1 MKRLTQYYPTITGM
15 ILTSALMGGAT
26 LGSSAWAATQTR
38 KLTVPDGASRDNFG
52 YSVLLSQGDL
62 FVGAQRR
69 SGDNGALYAY
79 FGDLSGETAPVEFL
93 PPTGTRNFYGTSV
106 VRQGDTLIIGAQRS
120 AQAASQGGA
129 AYVYTKDEAG
139 AWTLVQTL
147 TASDAATGDHFSHS
161 MAISGDTLWVGA
173 PRKTVD
179 GKRDAGA
186 VYVFTR
192 GEDGQWVQSASFTS
206 AQPEVSDQFGI
217 TVAVWDG
224 HALVGAPGV
233 DLGDQVNVGVVRAF
247 ARDEEGNWTQGQD
260 IQAPELSARAAFGTS
275 VAMHAQGAVIG
286 APVDG
291 VASPEGAAGAVYSIN
306 LQEGAWTHAQALTPQ
321 DNPTQGLQFG
331 FRVSAS
337 PNGEHLVV
345 GAPGAL
351 TPGFNAGIA
360 YTFSKTEEGAWGA
373 GRSFQPE
380 DVAGRD
386 LVGSAV
392 SIADDGSFALGVR
405 GDDDKGSMSGSAYL
419 FAPKPEPAPAPV
431 APLGVLLIGAA
442 GLWGLGRR
450 RS

>member
-1 MKRLTQYYPTITGM
+1 MKRLTRSYPTIAGM
-15 ILTSALMGGAT
+15 ILTGALMTGAT
-26 LGSSAWAATQTR
+26 LSSSALAATQAS
-38 KLTVPDGASRDNFG
+38 KLVAPQGAARDNFG

-79 FGDLSGETAPVEFL
+79 FGDLAGESAPVEFL
-93 PPTGTRNFYGTSV
+93 PPSGTRNFYGTSV

-120 AQAASQGGA
+120 AEAASQGGA
-129 AYVYTKDEAG
+129 AYVYAKDEAG
-139 AWTLVQTL
+139 AWNLVQTL
-147 TASDAATGDHFSHS
+147 TASDAATGDHFAHS

-173 PRKTVD
+173 PRKAVSA
-179 GKRDAGA
+179 KRDAGA

-192 GEDGQWVQSASFTS
+192 QEDGQWVQKASFTS
-206 AQPEVSDQFGI
+206 EAPEVDDQFGF

-233 DLGDQVNVGVVRAF
+233 DSGGLVNSGLVRSFALG
-247 ARDEEGNWTQGQD
+247 EEGKWVEG
-260 IQAPELSARAAFGTS
+260 PEILPPQLSVRAAFGTS
-275 VAMHAQGAVIG
+275 VAMHAQGALIG

-291 VASPEGAAGAVYSIN
+291 VASPEGAAGAVYSMN
-306 LQEGAWTHAQALTPQ
+306 LQEGAWSHVQVLTPQ

-337 PNGEHLVV
+337 PSGEHLVV

-351 TPGFNAGIA
+351 TPGFNAGMV

-373 GRSFQPE
+373 ASSFQPE

-392 SIADDGSFALGVR
+392 SIADDGTFALGVR
-405 GDDDKGSMSGSAYL
+405 GDDDQGSMSGSAYV
-419 FAPKPEPAPAPV
+419 FVPEEELVPAPV
-431 APLGVLLIGAA
+431 APLGILLFGAA

-450 RS
+450 NR